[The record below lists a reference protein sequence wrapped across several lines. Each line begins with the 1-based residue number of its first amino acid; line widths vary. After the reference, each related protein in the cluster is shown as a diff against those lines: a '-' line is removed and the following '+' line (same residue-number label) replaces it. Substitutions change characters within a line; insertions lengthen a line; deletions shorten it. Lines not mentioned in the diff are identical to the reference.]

1 MQVMSLKMADG
12 WGLQPCFANV
22 TCGLLKGTQMVKLV
36 RAVLRCNGNL
46 HEAHTYVACTY
57 ISVCTHTD
65 TRTDTQMHT
74 YTHKFYS
81 TTNALAV
88 TITT

>member
-12 WGLQPCFANV
+12 RGLQPCFASM

-46 HEAHTYVACTY
+46 QEAHTYVACME
-57 ISVCTHTD
+57 VCA
-65 TRTDTQMHT
+65 HT
-74 YTHKFYS
+74 YTH
-81 TTNALAV
+81 LHMD
-88 TITT
+88 

>member
-57 ISVCTHTD
+57 ISVCTH
-65 TRTDTQMHT
+65 
-74 YTHKFYS
+74 
-81 TTNALAV
+81 
-88 TITT
+88 